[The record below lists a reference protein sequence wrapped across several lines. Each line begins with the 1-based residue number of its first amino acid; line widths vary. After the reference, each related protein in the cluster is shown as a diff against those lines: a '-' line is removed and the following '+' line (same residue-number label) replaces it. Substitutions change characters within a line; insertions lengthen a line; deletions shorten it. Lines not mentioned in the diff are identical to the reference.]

1 MCASSVLTDYK
12 LLIIPGRNAVYSALL
27 FPHSCQ
33 GVEMMRTTIE
43 LLNQASLKSVLSRP
57 NEGLMALTLLCLVE
71 WPDGVQRQCYV
82 KIFSQ
87 AQGLGVFNEILGYL
101 LTKAEELPVAPK
113 AGVLILPEELKKEI
127 AFPAAPIAFLTSKIH
142 GNSPSSFYNLGQAL
156 QFESLCKIIDG
167 WEKLP
172 QTIAFDEWV
181 ANQDRNLGNVII
193 DANLNVTL
201 IDHSNMPIDLD
212 WTIPMLDAEIEPRN
226 VLSDFFRSTANL
238 PQKMEIIRGASKQ
251 ESSINLVR
259 DEVRF
264 WAERLLDN
272 EQRENLMLFLER
284 RAKLSNARLSKKYG
298 LLAGVA

>member
-1 MCASSVLTDYK
+1 
-12 LLIIPGRNAVYSALL
+12 
-27 FPHSCQ
+27 
-33 GVEMMRTTIE
+33 MMRTTIE
-43 LLNQASLKSVLSRP
+43 LLNQASLKSVLSMP
-57 NEGLMALTLLCLVE
+57 DEGLMALTLLCLVE

-87 AQGLGVFNEILGYL
+87 AQGLGIFNEILGYL
-101 LTKAEELPVAPK
+101 LTKAEELPVALK

-127 AFPAAPIAFLTSKIH
+127 AFPVAPVAFLTSKIN
-142 GNSPSSFYNLGQAL
+142 GNSPSSFWKLGQVL

-193 DANLNVTL
+193 DANFAVTL
-201 IDHSNMPIDLD
+201 IDHSNMPVDLD
-212 WTIPMLDAEIEPRN
+212 WTIPMLDPEIEPRN
-226 VLSDFFRSTANL
+226 VLSDFFRNTPNL

-251 ESSINLVR
+251 VSSLNLVR
-259 DEVRF
+259 DEIMF
-264 WAERLLDN
+264 WAERLLDD
-272 EQRENLMLFLER
+272 EQREKLMLFLEH
-284 RAKLSNARLSKKYG
+284 RAKFSNARLSKKYG

>member
-1 MCASSVLTDYK
+1 
-12 LLIIPGRNAVYSALL
+12 
-27 FPHSCQ
+27 
-33 GVEMMRTTIE
+33 MMRTTIE

-57 NEGLMALTLLCLVE
+57 DEGLTALTLLCLVE

-87 AQGLGVFNEILGYL
+87 MQGLGIFNELLGYL

-113 AGVLILPEELKKEI
+113 AGMIVLPDELKAEI
-127 AFPAAPIAFLTSKIH
+127 KFPVVPIAFLTSRVN
-142 GNSPSSFYNLGQAL
+142 GNSPSSFYKLGQVL
-156 QFESLCKIIDG
+156 QFESLCKVIDS

-193 DANLNVTL
+193 DANFTVTL
-201 IDHSNMPIDLD
+201 IDHSNMPVDLD
-212 WTIPMLDAEIEPRN
+212 WTIPMLDADIEPRN
-226 VLSDFFRSTANL
+226 VLSDFFRKTPNL

-251 ESSINLVR
+251 ASSLNLVR
-259 DEVRF
+259 DEIMF

-284 RAKLSNARLSKKYG
+284 RAKFSNARLSKKYG

>member
-1 MCASSVLTDYK
+1 
-12 LLIIPGRNAVYSALL
+12 
-27 FPHSCQ
+27 
-33 GVEMMRTTIE
+33 MMRTTIE
-43 LLNQASLKSVLSRP
+43 LLNQASLRSVLSRP
-57 NEGLMALTLLCLVE
+57 NEGVMAFTLLCLVE
-71 WPDGVQRQCYV
+71 WPDGVQRQSYV

-87 AQGLGVFNEILGYL
+87 AQGLGIFNEILGYL

-127 AFPAAPIAFLTSKIH
+127 TYPVAPVAFLTSKVN

-156 QFESLCKIIDG
+156 QFECLCKIIDG

-193 DANLNVTL
+193 DANFTVTL

-212 WTIPMLDAEIEPRN
+212 WTVAMLDAEIEPRN
-226 VLSDFFRSTANL
+226 VLGEFFRSKPNL

-251 ESSINLVR
+251 ELSLNLVR
-259 DEVRF
+259 DEIIF
-264 WAERLLDN
+264 WAERLLDD
-272 EQRENLMLFLER
+272 EQLAKLMLFLEH
-284 RAKLSNARLSKKYG
+284 RAKFSNARLSKKYG